1 MVESAQIKPVT
12 NRNYNTTDH
21 NYELALN
28 NSTKVQAVDDAL
40 SQDVPTTLYNFISI
54 SDLSDKP
61 EKTKVDVLGVILEI
75 RDTQTIVTRAGR
87 ETKKRELQ
95 IIDSSNSKINVTFWG
110 EKGENIPSNAIQ
122 KIIAIKGGEV
132 SEWQGKTLSV
142 GFSASFELE
151 PANCQEVLNLQH
163 WFDKEGLDG
172 PTQSLTNTTLQLPGG
187 SSRNELVSLAE
198 VKKSVGSSNI
208 ADSVKYFNVE
218 ASLIMLKM
226 DNVMYRACSTESCRR
241 KVTEETPDSGEF
253 KCNKCDKKYPNFI
266 WRYIV
271 QAAIAD
277 FSDFHWVTIFE
288 ESASIIIGMSADA
301 LARKKENNMVEYEK
315 VLEACKYHSFEFTL
329 KSKIESWN
337 DEKRLRLSVV
347 KAAKV
352 NKLSLERIGRLKSD
366 INRLKLIFNL

>member
-1 MVESAQIKPVT
+1 MVETAQIKPVT

-28 NSTKVQAVDDAL
+28 NSTKVQAVEDAL
-40 SQDVPTTLYNFISI
+40 SQDVPTTLYNFVSI

-122 KIIAIKGGEV
+122 QIIAIKGGEV
-132 SEWQGKTLSV
+132 SEWQGKTISV

-151 PANCQEVLNLQH
+151 PTNCQEVLTLRD
-163 WFDKEGLDG
+163 WFDKGGLDG
-172 PTQSLTNTTLQLPGG
+172 STQSLTNTNHNLP

-198 VKKSVGSSNI
+198 VKQSVSSSNT

-226 DNVMYRACSTESCRR
+226 DNVMYRACPIESCRR
-241 KVTEETPDSGEF
+241 KVAEETPDSGEF

-288 ESASIIIGMSADA
+288 ESASSIIGMSADV

-315 VLEACKYHSFEFTL
+315 ILEACKYHAFEFTL

-337 DEKRLRLSVV
+337 DEKRLRLSIV

-366 INRLKLIFNL
+366 INRLKLILNL